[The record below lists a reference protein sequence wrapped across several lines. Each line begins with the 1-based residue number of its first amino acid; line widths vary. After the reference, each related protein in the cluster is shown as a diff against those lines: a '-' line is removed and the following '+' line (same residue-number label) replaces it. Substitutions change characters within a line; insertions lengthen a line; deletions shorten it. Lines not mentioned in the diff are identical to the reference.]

1 MTRSLRIAVVVIV
14 VISLIIFAIAVVVLF
29 LFIFIFFLVWLLSRE
44 DIGSYQEIRRGW
56 VGVFWIYSAHIRWYA
71 VLGDAGIL

>member
-1 MTRSLRIAVVVIV
+1 MTRSLRIAVVVIA
-14 VISLIIFAIAVVVLF
+14 VISLIIFAIAVVFLF
-29 LFIFIFFLVWLLSRE
+29 LFIFFLMWLLSRE

>member
-29 LFIFIFFLVWLLSRE
+29 LFIFFLVWLLSRE

>member
-14 VISLIIFAIAVVVLF
+14 VISLIILTIAVVFLF
-29 LFIFIFFLVWLLSRE
+29 LFIFFLMWLLSRE
-44 DIGSYQEIRRGW
+44 DIGSCQEIRRGW